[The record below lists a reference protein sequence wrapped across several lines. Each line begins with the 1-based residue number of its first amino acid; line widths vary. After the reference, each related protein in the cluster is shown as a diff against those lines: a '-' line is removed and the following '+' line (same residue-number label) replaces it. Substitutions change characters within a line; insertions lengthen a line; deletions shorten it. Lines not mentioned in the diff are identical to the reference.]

1 LTRIKICGMTN
12 HADAECA
19 ASHGADAIGFI
30 FAPSPRQV
38 TPPAA
43 RAILAGVEPFVTG
56 VGVFVNAELD
66 AVRETLEATGC
77 SVAQLHGDE
86 DADFVRA
93 LAPYAAV
100 KVFRVRDKLSMETVA
115 PYQSARA
122 ILLDAYVPGVPGGTG
137 ERFDPR
143 LARDLVQR
151 GWRVIV
157 AGGLTPDNVHD
168 LVTTVRPYGVD
179 VISGVEAAPGRKDH
193 RKIQDFIAAV
203 RAADA
208 A

>member
-1 LTRIKICGMTN
+1 LTRIKICGMTS

>member
-1 LTRIKICGMTN
+1 
-12 HADAECA
+12 
-19 ASHGADAIGFI
+19 
-30 FAPSPRQV
+30 
-38 TPPAA
+38 
-43 RAILAGVEPFVTG
+43 
-56 VGVFVNAELD
+56 
-66 AVRETLEATGC
+66 
-77 SVAQLHGDE
+77 
-86 DADFVRA
+86 
-93 LAPYAAV
+93 
-100 KVFRVRDKLSMETVA
+100 METVA

>member
-1 LTRIKICGMTN
+1 MTRIKICGMTN

-30 FAPSPRQV
+30 FASSPRQV
-38 TPPAA
+38 DPRAA
-43 RAILAGVEPFVTG
+43 RAILAEVGPFVTG
-56 VGVFVNAELD
+56 VGVFVNAELA
-66 AVRETLEATGC
+66 AVREALEVTGC

-86 DADFVRA
+86 APGFVRA

-100 KVFRVRDKLSMETVA
+100 KVLRVRDKLSVETVA
-115 PYQSARA
+115 PYHLARA
-122 ILLDAYVPGVPGGTG
+122 ILLDAYVPDVPGGTG

-143 LARDLVQR
+143 LAGELVRR

-157 AGGLTPDNVHD
+157 AGGLTPDNVYD
-168 LVTTVRPYGVD
+168 LVTTVGPYGVD
-179 VISGVEAAPGRKDH
+179 VSSGVEAAPGRKDH

-203 RAADA
+203 HAADA
-208 A
+208 G